1 MRSIVF
7 AFMTCCIF
15 ASLSYAAVEKRPS
28 EKKLNVLF
36 IMTDQHNARAL
47 GCYGSKEVKTPNMDR
62 LAGGGVRF
70 ANAFTHTGQCC
81 PARYTLWTGR
91 YAHSHG
97 VRWNGV
103 VEPLEETTVV
113 ELFKEA
119 GYATACFGKHHMIHY
134 PTQHGFDEVLDWRD
148 YGQWIIDNGIPN
160 FKKHGDFLPGVII
173 GGSPVGTTHVS
184 NDQALPGYMTAKTLR
199 FIRQNKDKPFF
210 IHYSFEGPH
219 TPYTPSM
226 PWAKMYDPNKLI
238 LPGNFNYNDESAPDI
253 IKHLQK
259 LLAHMTEKDHRKTL
273 ACYYGLITQID
284 YNIGRVLEEIDR
296 LGLADRTIVVYTTDH
311 GDMATERRCWTKP
324 ASGYEAVIH
333 IPLIIRLPGVVPVGA
348 VREQLVGLVDVM
360 PTLCDL
366 AGLEIPAKVQG
377 KSLVP
382 LMKGKKVKWRKVIF
396 SEAGYPGHTWGRVVT
411 ARSHRH
417 KYVNHENAP
426 EGNPVEEFFDLV
438 EDPWEVRNQIDNPKY
453 AKNIAWLK
461 KKIKRWEATTDHA
474 PMYPIGEMKLRPRP
488 KSDE

>member
-134 PTQHGFDEVLDWRD
+134 PTQHGFDEV
-148 YGQWIIDNGIPN
+148 
-160 FKKHGDFLPGVII
+160 
-173 GGSPVGTTHVS
+173 
-184 NDQALPGYMTAKTLR
+184 
-199 FIRQNKDKPFF
+199 
-210 IHYSFEGPH
+210 
-219 TPYTPSM
+219 
-226 PWAKMYDPNKLI
+226 
-238 LPGNFNYNDESAPDI
+238 
-253 IKHLQK
+253 
-259 LLAHMTEKDHRKTL
+259 
-273 ACYYGLITQID
+273 
-284 YNIGRVLEEIDR
+284 
-296 LGLADRTIVVYTTDH
+296 
-311 GDMATERRCWTKP
+311 
-324 ASGYEAVIH
+324 
-333 IPLIIRLPGVVPVGA
+333 
-348 VREQLVGLVDVM
+348 
-360 PTLCDL
+360 
-366 AGLEIPAKVQG
+366 
-377 KSLVP
+377 
-382 LMKGKKVKWRKVIF
+382 
-396 SEAGYPGHTWGRVVT
+396 
-411 ARSHRH
+411 
-417 KYVNHENAP
+417 
-426 EGNPVEEFFDLV
+426 
-438 EDPWEVRNQIDNPKY
+438 
-453 AKNIAWLK
+453 
-461 KKIKRWEATTDHA
+461 
-474 PMYPIGEMKLRPRP
+474 
-488 KSDE
+488 